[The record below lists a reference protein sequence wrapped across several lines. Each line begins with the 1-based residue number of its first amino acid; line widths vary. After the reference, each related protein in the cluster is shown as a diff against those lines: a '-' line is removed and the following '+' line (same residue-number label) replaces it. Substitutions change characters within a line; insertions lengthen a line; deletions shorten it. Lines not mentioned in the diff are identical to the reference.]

1 MKSTKFFSTFI
12 LGFAV
17 ICVVYGQYF
26 SSSDGVN
33 LPRSGKRSYLTSL
46 LKQSD
51 EQASSTPKS
60 PSSIINIDG
69 PSYYQTDKLSY
80 RKLLSKLGK
89 RYDQDFGSSVYY
101 NSQIPPSQDYLTKE
115 ALLNYLYSHLH
126 KLDHRNRDS
135 NNDWDLDEVEA
146 TASSFEEK

>member
-1 MKSTKFFSTFI
+1 MKSTSLISTLI
-12 LGFAV
+12 VSFAV

-51 EQASSTPKS
+51 EQPSSTPKS
-60 PSSIINIDG
+60 AAISNIDG
-69 PSYYQTDKLSY
+69 PSYYQTDKLSF
-80 RKLLSKLGK
+80 RRLFNKLGK
-89 RYDQDFGSSVYY
+89 RNDQDFGLSGYY
-101 NSQIPPSQDYLTKE
+101 NRQGAPSQDYLTKE

-135 NNDWDLDEVEA
+135 NNDLDLSEVEA
-146 TASSFEEK
+146 SASSFEEK